1 MLSLQLG
8 RNGRWRCRATPA
20 FASPRHNPARFGET
34 DEKSYLCISRKR
46 KSAGFSSFCVFGAN
60 YPIWAEKLS
69 YMAVKIISKLVKICS
84 LIVFTMYLKVI
95 IFSDFIE
102 IFKEQIS
109 VFLIIPK
116 LSRRVA
122 LTIANAKSTLC
133 VGRGTTL
140 TSFEDFIF
148 SVALGTC
155 LPVS

>member
-1 MLSLQLG
+1 MSG
-8 RNGRWRCRATPA
+8 
-20 FASPRHNPARFGET
+20 
-34 DEKSYLCISRKR
+34 
-46 KSAGFSSFCVFGAN
+46 
-60 YPIWAEKLS
+60 
-69 YMAVKIISKLVKICS
+69 KIISKPVKICS
-84 LIVFTMYLKVI
+84 LIVFTRYFKVI

-109 VFLIIPK
+109 VFLIILK

-133 VGRGTTL
+133 AGRETAL
-140 TSFEDFIF
+140 TSFGDFIF